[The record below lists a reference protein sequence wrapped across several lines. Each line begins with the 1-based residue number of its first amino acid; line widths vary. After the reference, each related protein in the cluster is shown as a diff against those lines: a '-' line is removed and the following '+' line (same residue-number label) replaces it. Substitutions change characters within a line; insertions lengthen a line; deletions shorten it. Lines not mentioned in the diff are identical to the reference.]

1 MRLGLDRWCVIFHM
15 PVPSGE
21 AVATR
26 VLLRDEAHARLRD
39 AILDGTLEAG
49 EHLRDAELSAWL
61 GISRTPIREALARL
75 EDYGLVESA
84 PNRYTRVAPLDRRD
98 AQDAFQVVAVLHA
111 LAASLAVPGV
121 SEAEVAAMGAANDR
135 FARALQAADVDAA
148 LAADDAFHD
157 VLVTASANGEI
168 ARSLERLTP
177 RVRRLERL
185 RFGSLVGRRSVEQ
198 HAAIVERCA
207 AGDAAGAADAV
218 RENWLSLGTL
228 IDRSFT

>member
-1 MRLGLDRWCVIFHM
+1 M
-15 PVPSGE
+15 PVPSGQ
-21 AVATR
+21 AVTTR
-26 VLLRDEAHARLRD
+26 VLLRDEAYARLRD

-49 EHLRDAELSAWL
+49 EQLRDAELSSWL

-84 PNRYTRVAPLDRRD
+84 PNRYTRVAPLDRRN
-98 AQDAFQVVAVLHA
+98 AQDGFQVVAVLHA
-111 LAASLAVPGV
+111 LAATLGV
-121 SEAEVAAMGAANDR
+121 GRVARG
-135 FARALQAADVDAA
+135 DVDAA
-148 LAADDAFHD
+148 VADDDAFHD
-157 VLVTASANGEI
+157 VLVHASANGEI
-168 ARSLERLTP
+168 ARSLERLMP
-177 RVRRLERL
+177 RLRRLERL

-207 AGDAAGAADAV
+207 AGDAAGAAEAA